1 MIKALIFDFDGTIL
15 DTEVP
20 DYQSWQEIY
29 EELGA
34 SLPFDTWASFI
45 GTGVAVFDPYQHLAV
60 QLDQP
65 PDREE
70 LALKV
75 HQRRD
80 HLIRQQAALPGVKEY
95 ISEAT
100 ERGFK
105 LAVASN
111 SYHPWVD
118 GYLDHLGMRS
128 VFHAIK
134 CGDDVKRPKPAPDIY
149 LDALADLGVDASEA
163 IAFEDSPHGIH
174 AARQAGI
181 FAVAVPNLMTARL
194 DFSQASLRLN
204 SIADLPL
211 QDLISLLQKDNHV

>member
-45 GTGVAVFDPYQHLAV
+45 GTGVAVFDPYQHLAA

-70 LALKV
+70 IALKTY
-75 HQRRD
+75 QRRD
-80 HLIRQQAALPGVKEY
+80 HLIRQQDALPGVKEY
-95 ISEAT
+95 ISDAK

-128 VFHAIK
+128 VFEAIK

-149 LDALADLGVDASEA
+149 LAALADLGVAASEA

-181 FAVAVPNLMTARL
+181 FSVAVPNRMTARL
-194 DFSQASLRLN
+194 DFSQANLLLSSLSVL
-204 SIADLPL
+204 DL
-211 QDLISLLQKDNHV
+211 SNLLAKVEAG